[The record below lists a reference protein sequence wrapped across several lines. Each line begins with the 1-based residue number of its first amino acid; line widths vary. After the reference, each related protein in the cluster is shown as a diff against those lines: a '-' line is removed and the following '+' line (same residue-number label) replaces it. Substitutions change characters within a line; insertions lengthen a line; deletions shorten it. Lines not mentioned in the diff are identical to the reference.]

1 MTVKSPYTAANIAVC
16 DPELTLT
23 VPASVTAATGVD
35 ALTHAI
41 EGFTAT
47 CAEPMWDA
55 AALYAIE
62 LISQNLVKAVEN
74 GNDLTARSNML
85 MGSMLGGI
93 SFSHADVASVHCIAE
108 SLGSMYGSAS
118 RHLQRHLPALRDGIQ
133 HGVLQGA
140 LRPRGDR
147 HGPYVGDGGGRREKG
162 RGLMLPGLLNSA
174 TRRSR
179 CSAR

>member
-108 SLGSMYGSAS
+108 SLGSMYD
-118 RHLQRHLPALRDGIQ
+118 LP
-133 HGVLQGA
+133 HGTCNAIFL
-140 LRPRGDR
+140 
-147 HGPYVGDGGGRREKG
+147 PYVMEYNMEYCKERYARVATAM
-162 RGLMLPGLLNSA
+162 GLTWETVEEGA
-174 TRRSR
+174 KK
-179 CSAR
+179 AVV